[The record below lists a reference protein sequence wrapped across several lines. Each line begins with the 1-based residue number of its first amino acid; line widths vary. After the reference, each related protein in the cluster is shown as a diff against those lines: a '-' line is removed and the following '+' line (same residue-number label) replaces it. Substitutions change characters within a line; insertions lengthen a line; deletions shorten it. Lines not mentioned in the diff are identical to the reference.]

1 MRRPESRAEAVID
14 TSQKANRPAPDRILL
29 CDRLQSGVLIGPM
42 SRRVSNSRPGARM
55 APAPFNEVIDPMPED
70 KPHKRPPVEPDK
82 QAADAGLLFRDS
94 AAKSANPA
102 QPAAG
107 AAKSGAGEEFD
118 LVDAPEW
125 AADSAPPQV
134 PSPPRARPQAP
145 AKDEPRSEGNP
156 AAAREARRAPAMPP
170 PLPRSE
176 GNPAAAREA
185 AARQV
190 AADPSDLV
198 EETWSRWA
206 EWGSNLLVVGGWMA
220 VLLFLVYFVFGQEYY
235 LLAFVLLFVGSG
247 VAVVLSYPMLITLER
262 PVRVTPEQAVRDYY
276 TALSHHV
283 PHLRR
288 MWLLLST
295 AGRVSTAF
303 GSFEGFKG
311 YWREQLARL
320 REGHAGPFTPLVF
333 EIVNFSSEK
342 SAGKARID
350 ATFGL
355 SISVRG
361 KRAAGA
367 IHNIP
372 ASISLVRGPD
382 NMWYLDNGTLPRGQS
397 AARSKAGGA

>member
-1 MRRPESRAEAVID
+1 
-14 TSQKANRPAPDRILL
+14 
-29 CDRLQSGVLIGPM
+29 
-42 SRRVSNSRPGARM
+42 
-55 APAPFNEVIDPMPED
+55 MPED

-107 AAKSGAGEEFD
+107 GAQSGAGEEFD
-118 LVDAPEW
+118 LVDAPES
-125 AADSAPPQV
+125 ADDLAVPQD
-134 PSPPRARPQAP
+134 PSPPRARAQAP
-145 AKDEPRSEGNP
+145 AKDEPRIEGRP
-156 AAAREARRAPAMPP
+156 ESARKAAARE
-170 PLPRSE
+170 
-176 GNPAAAREA
+176 
-185 AARQV
+185 V
-190 AADPSDLV
+190 AADPSSLV

-206 EWGSNLLVVGGWMA
+206 EWGTNLLVVGGWMVA
-220 VLLFLVYFVFGQEYY
+220 LLFLVYFVFDQEHY
-235 LLAFVLLFVGSG
+235 LLAFMLLVVGLA
-247 VAVVLSYPMLITLER
+247 VAGVLSYPMLITLER

-276 TALSHHV
+276 NALSHHV

-295 AGRVSTAF
+295 AGRVSPAF
-303 GSFEGFKG
+303 GSYRGVQRHTG
-311 YWREQLARL
+311 ASNSPVCA
-320 REGHAGPFTPLVF
+320 GHAGSLTPLVF
-333 EIVNFSSEK
+333 EIVNFKSEK

-355 SISVRG
+355 SIFVRG

-382 NMWYLDNGTLPRGQS
+382 NMWYLDSGTLPRGQS
-397 AARSKAGGA
+397 AAKRAGGA